1 MGFYFLEAGRK
12 RDTLAYELA
21 GAGKQA
27 IGRQLLHK
35 LDFFCCP
42 FAARERAESGPSASK
57 KAGVDIFFAFL
68 SHGVLPCVRF
78 QLYVHVRVTLPT
90 YKKKPS
96 GGKGP
101 KEEGMLVGRVSS
113 AMYVQGEG
121 IAEKRGFD
129 RSE

>member
-1 MGFYFLEAGRK
+1 MLRMGFYFLEAGRK

-21 GAGKQA
+21 GAGRQA

-42 FAARERAESGPSASK
+42 FAARERAESSPSASK

-90 YKKKPS
+90 YKKNRPAAKDQR
-96 GGKGP
+96 K
-101 KEEGMLVGRVSS
+101 K
-113 AMYVQGEG
+113 AC
-121 IAEKRGFD
+121 
-129 RSE
+129 